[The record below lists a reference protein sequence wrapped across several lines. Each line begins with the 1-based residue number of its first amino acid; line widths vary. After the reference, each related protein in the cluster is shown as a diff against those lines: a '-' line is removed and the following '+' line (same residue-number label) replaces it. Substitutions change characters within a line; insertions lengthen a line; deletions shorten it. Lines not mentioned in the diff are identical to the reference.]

1 MVKYNLIQEI
11 DRLSDKI
18 KHTASRIKS
27 MEMELRQV
35 KNRETARKF
44 KPVVREHQKKIREF
58 ETQLQWSQAGRSPK
72 NQYTAGLSN
81 IKTFFFCVLVYS

>member
-1 MVKYNLIQEI
+1 
-11 DRLSDKI
+11 
-18 KHTASRIKS
+18 

-72 NQYTAGLSN
+72 NQYTAGMGKYNLY
-81 IKTFFFCVLVYS
+81 IIIIIIHFICYLFLIYR